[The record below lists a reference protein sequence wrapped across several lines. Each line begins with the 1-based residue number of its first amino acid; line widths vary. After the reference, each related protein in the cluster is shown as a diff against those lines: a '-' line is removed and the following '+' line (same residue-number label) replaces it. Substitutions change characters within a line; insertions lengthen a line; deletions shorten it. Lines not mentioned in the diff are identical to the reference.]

1 MYTEVM
7 GTNRDPDRPVT
18 TDVPDAAECQMMPQ
32 VALSSILYLF
42 ILQWQ
47 VLGTMSPGA

>member
-1 MYTEVM
+1 MYTEGK

-32 VALSSILYLF
+32 VALSSILHLF
-42 ILQWQ
+42 ILQRQ
-47 VLGTMSPGA
+47 DLGTVSPGA